1 MGRDCLAFRVRR
13 ASRIVSRAY
22 DRRLADVG
30 LTSTQ
35 LTVLTA
41 IANRPDL
48 KMAELADELGFEAST
63 LSRAVSLLVR
73 HKWVRAAAGTNRR
86 DRFLELT
93 PRGREKMRSA
103 YSAWSAAQADVKHA
117 LSAAQLPALLAAL
130 SSLRSLQLHE

>member
-1 MGRDCLAFRVRR
+1 MQPSDREIARAMGRDCLAFRIRR

-48 KMAELADELGFEAST
+48 KMAELAEELGFEAST
-63 LSRAVSLLVR
+63 WSRAVSLLTR
-73 HKWVRAAAGTNRR
+73 HKWVRAAAGKNRR
-86 DRFLELT
+86 DRFLE
-93 PRGREKMRSA
+93 
-103 YSAWSAAQADVKHA
+103 
-117 LSAAQLPALLAAL
+117 
-130 SSLRSLQLHE
+130 